1 MIPNL
6 IIKNNIKE
14 HLFGKYHYAIILL
27 VLMLLIYCLYIKYIT
42 KPSKKQKHKTL
53 LDFYN
58 KIYN

>member
-14 HLFGKYHYAIILL
+14 HLFGKYHYTIILL
-27 VLMLLIYCLYIKYIT
+27 MLMLFIYCLYLKYIT
-42 KPSKKQKHKTL
+42 KPSKETKYKTL

>member
-14 HLFGKYHYAIILL
+14 HLFGKYHYTIILL
-27 VLMLLIYCLYIKYIT
+27 VFILFIYCLYIKYIT
-42 KPSKKQKHKTL
+42 KPCKKQKYKTL

-58 KIYN
+58 KVYN